1 MVTQEEIDISFA
13 DVVILVIHKT
23 EPGEKINLIRV
34 FPSEVRRTINLNWD
48 YFPIK
53 FFLAADMG
61 ISVIN
66 LQSKS
71 SFRFHQFCQNND
83 EFSIFI
89 KTLHSVKSCKM
100 INRKGG
106 KDSPNLDV
114 LVLQMTCDMCEGISG
129 ALRS

>member
-1 MVTQEEIDISFA
+1 MTQALS
-13 DVVILVIHKT
+13 
-23 EPGEKINLIRV
+23 GEINLIRV
-34 FPSEVRRTINLNWD
+34 LPWKPLCCGGTINLNWD

-53 FFLAADMG
+53 FLFAADMG

-89 KTLHSVKSCKM
+89 KTLHSVKSFQM
-100 INRKGG
+100 INI
-106 KDSPNLDV
+106 
-114 LVLQMTCDMCEGISG
+114 EG
-129 ALRS
+129 